1 MSKIIIPT
9 ATFMRSFEV
18 APVTIIRTNITITI
32 PSTRLTRDGG
42 IPASIRNMVASINP
56 ATTTLH
62 EAMVL
67 SSLHGIEL
75 TIQ

>member
-1 MSKIIIPT
+1 MSKTIIPT
-9 ATFMRSFEV
+9 VSFMRSFEV

-32 PSTRLTRDGG
+32 PSERLTRDGG
-42 IPASIRNMVASINP
+42 IPASLRNMIANINP

-62 EAMVL
+62 DAMVL